1 MKAIFKVKTLDK
13 DTRIEYP
20 ASDVAVEVSD
30 AFAERLKAHDPKGLI
45 AQFEDVD
52 YDKEIQ
58 ELDSLLDKASKEEIA
73 EVKREIVNTKAHID
87 GLNSQI
93 ETLKEEKE
101 AILNERSHFE
111 TKLSE
116 ANDYIAE
123 LNETITKLSASPKEE
138 SKVIEV
144 ENKEEK
150 SEVET
155 KNTDD
160 SEKEIE
166 AEVKGEDSLFG
177 IDNESALEPK
187 KAGRPKKTDD

>member
-1 MKAIFKVKTLDK
+1 MKAIFKVKTLDR

-30 AFAERLKAHDPKGLI
+30 AFAARLKAHDPNGII

-73 EVKREIVNTKAHID
+73 EVKREIVNTKSRMD
-87 GLNSQI
+87 ELNSEI

-101 AILNERSHFE
+101 TILNERSHFE

-116 ANDYIAE
+116 ANDHIEE
-123 LNETITKLSASPKEE
+123 LNETIAKLSASPKEE
-138 SKVIEV
+138 SDINQDQKKDDELDNDSKTDSDVKDEGSLFDAGKELPVIEV
-144 ENKEEK
+144 
-150 SEVET
+150 
-155 KNTDD
+155 
-160 SEKEIE
+160 
-166 AEVKGEDSLFG
+166 
-177 IDNESALEPK
+177 K